1 MAINTK
7 IATDIAFKRL
17 AGNKSYTNPTFTAG
31 VEKIGSNIQ
40 ASSDILFGEKIP
52 TSPGNTANATP
63 FDTASGGVIQLVT
76 FDLIAIGDSVYDADA
91 SGIGSNTSNAFD
103 QVDSNAGLTT
113 HSFALHFPSD
123 YESNNGSNSSGV
135 SQNPKAGTGFF
146 KNNLAL
152 TGSGGSVQ
160 IVPPLYGSDYAPT
173 IKREDGVAL
182 TSADAQDFY
191 LDTFA
196 GVLVRQDGDNG
207 TNVPKTIDAYVYIGK
222 MVSESLVGELPT
234 LQTVTN
240 TGNQTTNDVIISGSL
255 LVTSSLV
262 DFSGATSVTASL
274 VTASAVLVHNDV
286 DINGGLDVAS
296 NTSIGGTLDVTGN
309 TTIGGNLT
317 VQGTTT
323 TVNTANVLVEDRFLL
338 LASSSEANLDVVNGD
353 GLDGGIIV
361 ARHNL
366 NNNGADALAGTA
378 LFYDHS
384 REAWSIA
391 AATGSNVDNLIHS
404 NEDGSSSELGTTQV
418 NIATIEINTTGAP
431 QSAGGNQVRPRP
443 FVGGDNS
450 AGDGQFAFGQMYV
463 DTNDD
468 TNGGLYIYLPEA

>member
-52 TSPGNTANATP
+52 TSPGNTAAATP

-76 FDLIAIGDSVYDADA
+76 FDLIAIGDSQYDADA

-103 QVDSNAGLTT
+103 QDDPGDAIITT
-113 HSFALHFPSD
+113 HSFALHFPSN
-123 YESNNGSNSSGV
+123 YESQAGSNSDGN

-173 IKREDGVAL
+173 IKNEGGVGL

-222 MVSESLVGELPT
+222 MVSESLVAEPST
-234 LQTVTN
+234 LQSVTDN
-240 TGNQTTNDVIISGSL
+240 GNQTTNNVNISGSL
-255 LVTSSLV
+255 SVTSSLV

-274 VTASAVLVHNDV
+274 VTASAVLVHNNV
-286 DINGGLDVAS
+286 DIDGGLDVAS
-296 NTSIGGTLDVTGN
+296 NTTIGGTLDVEGN

-366 NNNGADALAGTA
+366 NNGGVDALAGTA

-404 NEDGSSSELGTTQV
+404 NEDGSSPELGTTQV
-418 NIATIEINTTGAP
+418 NIATIEINASGAP
-431 QSAGGNQVRPRP
+431 KSAGGDQVRPRP

-450 AGDGQFAFGQMYV
+450 SNDGQFAVGQMYV
-463 DTNDD
+463 DLTDN
-468 TNGGLYIYLPEA
+468 TNGGLYIYLPE

>member
-52 TSPGNTANATP
+52 TSPGNTAAATP

-76 FDLIAIGDSVYDADA
+76 FDLIAIGDSQYDADA

-113 HSFALHFPSD
+113 HSFALHFPSN
-123 YESNNGSNSSGV
+123 YESQAGSNSDGN

-173 IKREDGVAL
+173 IKNEGGVAL

-222 MVSESLVGELPT
+222 MVSESLVAEPST
-234 LQTVTN
+234 LQSVTDN
-240 TGNQTTNDVIISGSL
+240 GNQTTNNVNISGSL
-255 LVTSSLV
+255 SVTSSLV

-274 VTASAVLVHNDV
+274 VTASAVLVHNNV
-286 DINGGLDVAS
+286 DIDGGLDVAS
-296 NTSIGGTLDVTGN
+296 NTTIGGTLDVEGN

-366 NNNGADALAGTA
+366 NNGAANALAGTA

-404 NEDGSSSELGTTQV
+404 NEDGSSPELGTTQV
-418 NIATIEINTTGAP
+418 NIATIEINASGAP
-431 QSAGGNQVRPRP
+431 KSAGGDQVRPRP

-450 AGDGQFAFGQMYV
+450 SNDGQFAVGQMYV
-463 DTNDD
+463 DLTDN
-468 TNGGLYIYLPEA
+468 TNGGLYIYLPE